1 MSDWYISAHGRG
13 PSSNKQQTNAVS
25 TISGFVSGLIANR
38 HTIISNNTSG
48 SLGGVWSIIVRGT
61 GPFSFVNN
69 LSSNINN
76 LFLELAAQIVKFG
89 HRWDSAILIA
99 DLDSAKLNNVLL
111 TFEADPNAKLLDSNN
126 RPMWSNRVDLFMD
139 LTATVV

>member
-13 PSSNKQQTNAVS
+13 PSSNGKQKDAVS
-25 TISGFVSGLIANR
+25 TINTFVAGLVTAG
-38 HTIISNNTSG
+38 HTIISNSTSG
-48 SLGGVWSIIVRGT
+48 SLGGVWSIVVRGT

-69 LSSNINN
+69 LNSNINN

-89 HRWDSAILIA
+89 HRWDSTILIA
-99 DLDSAKLNNVLL
+99 DLDAIRLNNVLL
-111 TFEADPNAKLLDSNN
+111 TFETDQNAKLLDSNN